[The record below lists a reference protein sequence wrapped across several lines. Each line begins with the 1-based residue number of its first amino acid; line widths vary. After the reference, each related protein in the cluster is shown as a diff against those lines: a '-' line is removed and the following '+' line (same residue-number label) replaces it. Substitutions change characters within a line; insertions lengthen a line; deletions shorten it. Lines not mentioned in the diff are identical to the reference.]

1 MRVWLF
7 AGLAVISGQSAAES
21 PDFDACLDRAQG
33 DAAVARCYLDED
45 ARQTARMD
53 AAFTRLLDAQATRHD
68 RRLLS
73 EAQTAWIDWR
83 DAQCEWG
90 RALPWG
96 DMPDDLIAPACRMTR
111 TETRADELT
120 QLLGFFTVTGSMADF
135 VLPDSDKRLLT
146 VDDLSLLT
154 PFELRVARN
163 EIFARHGRRFSDPE
177 LQAWFNARDWY
188 LPRDGEPALNAIETA
203 NVALIAAEEARR
215 N

>member
-7 AGLAVISGQSAAES
+7 AGLVLISGRAAAES
-21 PDFDACLDRAQG
+21 PDFDICLDRASG
-33 DAAVARCYLDED
+33 DAAVAQCYLDED
-45 ARQTARMD
+45 ARQTTRMD
-53 AAFTRLLDAQATRHD
+53 AAFARLLDAQESRHD

-73 EAQTAWIDWR
+73 EAQSAWISWR

-96 DMPDDLIAPACRMTR
+96 DMPDELIAPACRMTR
-111 TETRADELT
+111 TEARADELEN
-120 QLLGFFTVTGSMADF
+120 LLPFFAAPASGPDYL
-135 VLPDSDKRLLT
+135 LPDSDKRRLT
-146 VDDLSLLT
+146 VADLAGLSLDQ
-154 PFELRVARN
+154 LRIARN

-177 LQAWFNARDWY
+177 LQAWFDARDWY
-188 LPRDGEPALNAIETA
+188 APRDGEPRLNAIETA